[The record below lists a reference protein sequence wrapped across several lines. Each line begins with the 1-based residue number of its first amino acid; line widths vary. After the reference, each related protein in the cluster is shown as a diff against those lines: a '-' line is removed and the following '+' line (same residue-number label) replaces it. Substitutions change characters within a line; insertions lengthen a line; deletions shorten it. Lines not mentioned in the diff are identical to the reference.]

1 MHAVN
6 QVLVAVP
13 LPRHGELG
21 AADLATS
28 YTGIDIPVLPIEGV
42 RTHSSAT
49 STAAVAVFLR
59 FTQAR
64 RGAAGAATTWLC
76 TSEPGCTGAALL

>member
-6 QVLVAVP
+6 SALVALP

-28 YTGIDIPVLPIEGV
+28 STGIDIPVLPIEGV

>member
-6 QVLVAVP
+6 SALVALP
-13 LPRHGELG
+13 LPRHREL
-21 AADLATS
+21 AADVLVTS
-28 YTGIDIPVLPIEGV
+28 SIGIDIPVLPIEGV

-59 FTQAR
+59 FTQATR
-64 RGAAGAATTWLC
+64 RGRPPARRRGDQLAVHV
-76 TSEPGCTGAALL
+76 